1 MLGNMLTRFC
11 YTKYFQAN
19 SNQHSW
25 IFIHLLV
32 DYLSR
37 MLECEA
43 GACLII
49 ALMIDGDDTN
59 NTWLNKKLDT
69 AKVEGGDV
77 CQPCLGVIG

>member
-1 MLGNMLTRFC
+1 
-11 YTKYFQAN
+11 
-19 SNQHSW
+19 
-25 IFIHLLV
+25 
-32 DYLSR
+32 

-77 CQPCLGVIG
+77 CQPCLGVIGWGYKDIQADDENKLRII